1 MSILNIKNYLRHI
14 LNQLIN
20 FRIIQKID
28 EKLKIKKTQSTY
40 KNILEDDQ
48 FLKQIE
54 ENGFLEFPNSFPKI
68 KSPISLSRSSKYS
81 PS

>member
-28 EKLKIKKTQSTY
+28 KKLKIKKTQSTY

-48 FLKQIE
+48 LLRQIE
-54 ENGFLEFPNSFPKI
+54 ENGFL
-68 KSPISLSRSSKYS
+68 
-81 PS
+81 